1 MCGRVVKGY
10 KVRRHRYGLG
20 HSSSGP
26 RSYGDLHGVVMVIFG
41 TGGVLMMRVMFRKT
55 AEAPRCPIPGCP
67 FAKAMGDALHE
78 ARREEPMGEA
88 PHEAEREKV
97 AV

>member
-1 MCGRVVKGY
+1 MDWGTVIAVLVGIA
-10 KVRRHRYGLG
+10 VFLG
-20 HSSSGP
+20 A
-26 RSYGDLHGVVMVIFG
+26 VMVIVG

-55 AEAPRCPIPGCP
+55 AEALRCPIPGCP
-67 FAKAMGDALHE
+67 FAKAMEVALHE
-78 ARREEPMGEA
+78 AGREEPMGQA

>member
-1 MCGRVVKGY
+1 MDWGTVVAVLVAMAIFMGA
-10 KVRRHRYGLG
+10 VI
-20 HSSSGP
+20 
-26 RSYGDLHGVVMVIFG
+26 VIFG
-41 TGGVLMMRVMFRKT
+41 AGGVLMMRVMFRKT
-55 AEAPRCPIPGCP
+55 AEAPRCPIPNCP
-67 FAKAMGDALHE
+67 FAKAMEDALHE

>member
-1 MCGRVVKGY
+1 MAIFMGA
-10 KVRRHRYGLG
+10 
-20 HSSSGP
+20 
-26 RSYGDLHGVVMVIFG
+26 VMVTVG

-67 FAKAMGDALHE
+67 FVKAMEDTMHE
-78 ARREEPMGEA
+78 AAREEPMGDA
-88 PHEAEREKV
+88 PYEAEREKV

>member
-1 MCGRVVKGY
+1 MDWGTVAALLVAMAIFMGA
-10 KVRRHRYGLG
+10 
-20 HSSSGP
+20 
-26 RSYGDLHGVVMVIFG
+26 VMVIFG

-67 FAKAMGDALHE
+67 FAKTMEDASHE
-78 ARREEPMGEA
+78 ARREDPMGEA
-88 PHEAEREKV
+88 LHEAEREKV